1 MIIEPWDSET
11 TFEKGK
17 FYKTRGGKKVE
28 CLHTGI
34 SGTEPLLFA
43 DDGGKYFTA
52 HPHGI
57 FYSRGQESSYDII
70 SEWREAQNLCAEET
84 AISSDEK
91 RERVISLIQGF
102 GRVAI
107 IAQPRLHREFATF
120 VDGLVTYIRMMMP

>member
-17 FYKTRGGKKVE
+17 FYKTRGGRAVE
-28 CLHTGI
+28 CVGAFAGGSLFMTKDEEI
-34 SGTEPLLFA
+34 FFVNPSGRWRST
-43 DDGGKYFTA
+43 K
-52 HPHGI
+52 
-57 FYSRGQESSYDII
+57 ESHLDII

-107 IAQPRLHREFATF
+107 IAHPRLHREFATF